1 MSVLSALDKIYLI
14 AMENTLDEKKRT
26 QIVMSYDVLREFID
40 YKKEKE
46 RIAKAKRYRK

>member
-1 MSVLSALDKIYLI
+1 MSALSALDQIYLI

-26 QIVMSYDVLREFID
+26 QIVRSYDVLREFID